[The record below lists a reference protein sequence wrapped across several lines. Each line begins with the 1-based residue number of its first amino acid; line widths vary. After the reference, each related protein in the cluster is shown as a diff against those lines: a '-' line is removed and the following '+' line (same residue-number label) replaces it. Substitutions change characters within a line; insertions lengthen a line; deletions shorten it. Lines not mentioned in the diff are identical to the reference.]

1 MSTRYFSERR
11 ENTKEKKEL
20 GNKAIELA
28 ESDKLT
34 RQDETEEQ
42 LGKRKKIT
50 KLLSTDYTT
59 FVNRLKTYLKLQNEF

>member
-50 KLLSTDYTT
+50 KLLSTDYTK
-59 FVNRLKTYLKLQNEF
+59 FVNRLETYLKLQNEF